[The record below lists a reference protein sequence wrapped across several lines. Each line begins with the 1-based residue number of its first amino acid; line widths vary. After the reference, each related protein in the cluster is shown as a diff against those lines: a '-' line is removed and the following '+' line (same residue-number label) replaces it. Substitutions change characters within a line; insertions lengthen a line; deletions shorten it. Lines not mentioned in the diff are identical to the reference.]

1 MDRQWIENAKLEKA
15 EELATI
21 RKRILDDC
29 KSFRLFDDED
39 KQIIEEEF
47 DKYIEQVR
55 ENEFCANE
63 LLLCLDM
70 NRRIRNRHKED
81 DRWSAEND
89 LMAFEHLRNIG
100 GMRELHKTIYLLG
113 YGYDRYLD
121 SEPQEF
127 DGDII
132 ITDPCY
138 ITRDGDWSAEGCDYG
153 SEMQRLGLDHSMTRD
168 TIYGDWGCTV
178 YDDNTGEKLGEFC
191 ADAGMVGVFLL
202 DEVLA
207 YNPIFDYHK
216 EKDWT
221 TTWIKDFKGTVQFV
235 VEYDCGVFGEDS
247 DYAGQP
253 WEDYSVVV
261 VGHGVNKVTGER
273 IDFRSKQTSL

>member
-1 MDRQWIENAKLEKA
+1 MDRAWLEAEHKRRLKKLE
-15 EELATI
+15 
-21 RKRILDDC
+21 DC
-29 KSFRLFDDED
+29 KKSVVEKLYECKFLSGED
-39 KQIIEEEF
+39 KSIVASVLDEEMAEATENPVYYVSDVHFAVLSLTKLREAESRSGNFQTDVFEF
-47 DKYIEQVR
+47 LCDIGASDLFRALQNAD
-55 ENEFCANE
+55 ENGLE
-63 LLLCLDM
+63 
-70 NRRIRNRHKED
+70 
-81 DRWSAEND
+81 
-89 LMAFEHLRNIG
+89 
-100 GMRELHKTIYLLG
+100 
-113 YGYDRYLD
+113 RYLD

-138 ITRDGDWSAEGCDYG
+138 VARDSDWDEDACGYG

-168 TIYGDWGCTV
+168 TLYGDWGCTV
-178 YDDNTGEKLGEFC
+178 YDDNTGGKLGEFC

-207 YNPIFDYHK
+207 YNPSFDYHK

-261 VGHGVNKVTGER
+261 VGHGVNKMTGER